1 MIERLIVLAVR
12 RYVGGP
18 ARSWVFS
25 AAAVLGYRFVRSRT
39 GRREI
44 VDIGGVGRGRKI
56 VIEHVPETHATQLKA
71 ERTVKRAA
79 KADHRQ
85 AKRQARAERRDRRRA
100 RRAAR
105 SERRAARSAAA

>member
-25 AAAVLGYRFVRSRT
+25 AVAVLGYRFVRGRM

-44 VDIGGVGRGRKI
+44 VEIGGVGKGRKI
-56 VIEHVPETHATQLKA
+56 VIEHVPETHATQLKT
-71 ERTVKRAA
+71 ERKVKRAA
-79 KADHRQ
+79 KADHR
-85 AKRQARAERRDRRRA
+85 RARRRARVERRDRRKA
-100 RRAAR
+100 RRTAR
-105 SERRAARSAAA
+105 SERRATESATA